1 LFALFLP
8 LIRKREKTNQGKLL
22 CANERSNE
30 SNLKEVSMKNESI
43 KSRVVLQEVVSRI
56 LDTCVTSA
64 SRKNS
69 LIINDVPDDMQV
81 TTDEHMV
88 ATVFGTLLNAVITHT
103 ENTCIRISAKYYGR
117 VVVLHLKE
125 THKLNSSSFATTLR
139 QIQQLAEKISGTVSI
154 SNNEG
159 EATTIVFSF
168 LNNLAAAA

>member
-1 LFALFLP
+1 
-8 LIRKREKTNQGKLL
+8 
-22 CANERSNE
+22 
-30 SNLKEVSMKNESI
+30 MKNESI
-43 KSRVVLQEVVSRI
+43 KSRVVLQEIVSRI
-56 LDTCVTSA
+56 LVSCVPSA

-69 LIINDVPDDMQV
+69 FIINDVPSDMQV

-103 ENTCIRISAKYYGR
+103 ENTCIRISAKFYGR

-139 QIQQLAEKISGTVSI
+139 QIQQLAEKIGGTVSI

-168 LNNLAAAA
+168 LNNLTAAA